1 MPVNTGDI
9 FETVVEYAK
18 GDSYITVSS
27 TDATWVKKILKVC
40 ANNPEDTRIV
50 AQNPDGSICVKMP
63 KSYLKLSPPV
73 KRAPLTDEQKA
84 ANRERLRQYRESKAS
99 ACQHSTV

>member
-1 MPVNTGDI
+1 MTVNTGDI

-63 KSYLKLSPPV
+63 KSYLKLSPP
-73 KRAPLTDEQKA
+73 KKSNLTAEQRAAVSRRLHPELYA
-84 ANRERLRQYRESKAS
+84 ANN
-99 ACQHSTV
+99 

>member
-1 MPVNTGDI
+1 MLINTGDI
-9 FETVVEYAK
+9 CETVVEYTR

-27 TDATWVKKILKVC
+27 TDSNWVKKILKVC

-50 AQNPDGSICVKMP
+50 AQNPDGSVCVKMP
-63 KSYLKLSPPV
+63 KSYLKLSPPP

-84 ANRERLRQYRESKAS
+84 ANKERLRQYRESKAF
-99 ACQHSTV
+99 VR